1 MFPVRRQRIYTKNH
15 LPVTFFIMHFRFFI
29 HFVCQIFLIRHHT
42 VHEGDQLLFFKHQP
56 EMIFIKSKSLFKF
69 FFCCRFCCRETRC
82 LHTGNFFQI
91 TQICCSYSH
100 LYSPSFSNIFSI
112 FSTFSLVHAGNSST
126 ASGISCLPESGLWNQ
141 IHFIPAGSSSTVS
154 RILYYQTVLRLHSQ
168 FLCRYKE
175 SIRCRFWMLYIISTH
190 DHCKIFLHIQ
200 RL

>member
-100 LYSPSFSNIFSI
+100 LYSPSFPEIPVPHPGYPAFRNPGCG
-112 FSTFSLVHAGNSST
+112 TRY
-126 ASGISCLPESGLWNQ
+126 ISYRLLWQ
-141 IHFIPAGSSSTVS
+141 
-154 RILYYQTVLRLHSQ
+154 LLH
-168 FLCRYKE
+168 R
-175 SIRCRFWMLYIISTH
+175 
-190 DHCKIFLHIQ
+190 
-200 RL
+200 